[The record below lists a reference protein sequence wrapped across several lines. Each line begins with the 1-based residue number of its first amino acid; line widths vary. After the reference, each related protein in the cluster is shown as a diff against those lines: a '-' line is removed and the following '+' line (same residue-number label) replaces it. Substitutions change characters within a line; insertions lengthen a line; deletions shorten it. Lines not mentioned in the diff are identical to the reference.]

1 MNPNIKNFEKRLK
14 IKIKNKSLLIQA
26 LTHKSTNQ
34 EINNERLEFL
44 GDRVIGLVL
53 SNKLFDIYPKETEG
67 VLDKRFAKLVNRKTC
82 ASLAWSIGIKDFIIM
97 GDTKKKI
104 IRKDEKILSDAC
116 EAIIGAIFVDRG
128 YNYVKELVL
137 RLWKQDIN
145 KSHIT
150 ILDPKLA
157 ILDETDSGLDIDAL
171 RIVADGVNALRS
183 KERSF
188 LIITHYQR
196 LLDYIKPDFVHVLV
210 DGKIAKTGCGELALE
225 LEKVGYKE
233 MGASK

>member
-26 LTHKSTNQ
+26 LTHKSANH

-67 VLDKRFAKLVNRKTC
+67 VLDKRF
-82 ASLAWSIGIKDFIIM
+82 LAWSIGIKDFIIM

-150 ILDPKLA
+150 ILDPKTKLQEHS
-157 ILDETDSGLDIDAL
+157 LKMYKKLP
-171 RIVADGVNALRS
+171 V
-183 KERSF
+183 
-188 LIITHYQR
+188 YR
-196 LLDYIKPDFVHVLV
+196 LLSSKGPKHNPIFKISVII
-210 DGKIAKTGCGELALE
+210 DGSKQFIGLGNSKKQAQQD
-225 LEKVGYKE
+225 
-233 MGASK
+233 GANNLLKSININ